1 MLIYSTMFI
10 LFRAEL
16 ESSPALRCKEYMVDC
31 TDVAL
36 LELPVDYLVNLLLT
50 PQNETVC

>member
-1 MLIYSTMFI
+1 MFI

-16 ESSPALRCKEYMVDC
+16 ESFPSLRCKEYMVDC
-31 TDVAL
+31 TDIAL
-36 LELPVDYLVNLLLT
+36 LKLPADYLVNLLLT